1 MGITLFLESSNSPND
16 INYININHTV
26 QEFIANY
33 FHHWKKDRGWS
44 KWVVFEK
51 DHDLQKIVSIIYL
64 MKQLLSFDSEKV
76 CFCTFENLIH
86 RNLSNLNL
94 E

>member
-1 MGITLFLESSNSPND
+1 MISIISILITQCKNLLQIISTIE
-16 INYININHTV
+16 
-26 QEFIANY
+26 
-33 FHHWKKDRGWS
+33 KKDRGWS